1 LNPLQV
7 FWTRFVASA
16 WFGTATAAAGAVAGL
31 FGSVY
36 GTQIANAW
44 PLTLHGPWNGVS
56 HEAVV
61 FWTAFWIFVA
71 LFFQRQRSDDTARA
85 RLEDAARRI
94 EVLVQTLPPEA
105 FRGQFAQVADA
116 THDALA
122 EVLPRAA
129 EEDLTADDLGRFIRT
144 LLRQVAELARVYD
157 DQPLK
162 GRTPGVYAAN
172 VMLFV
177 ATSQT
182 APALP
187 EGVVRSLRFVTPGQ
201 DLTKLAGA
209 LWMRS
214 DLFATNLSG
223 EEPADVPDLS
233 LPVDSVQ
240 KRQGRWTLL
249 PGGPRAFATDDV
261 DSYADTHTLARFC
274 AETGDFLEV
283 TRAELRTYFI
293 EGPGTSVR
301 SFISRP
307 LVSGERRLGVL
318 NLHSDTVNI
327 LGPAEGRQQV
337 FQAVL
342 TPILL
347 ELADAVS
354 VYCRLNPE
362 LTTLQVGAPIELE

>member
-1 LNPLQV
+1 M

-36 GTQIANAW
+36 GTQIAHAW

-61 FWTAFWIFVA
+61 FWTAFWIFVG

-116 THDALA
+116 SHDALA
-122 EVLPRAA
+122 EVLPRTA

-162 GRTPGVYAAN
+162 GRTPAVYAAN

-177 ATSQT
+177 GTSQT

-187 EGVVRSLRFVTPGQ
+187 EDVVSSLRFVTPGQ
-201 DLTKLAGA
+201 DFAKLAGA
-209 LWMRS
+209 LWMRR

-223 EEPADVPDLS
+223 EEPADLPELS
-233 LPVDSVQ
+233 LPVDAVQ

-249 PGGPRAFATDDV
+249 PGAPRAFATDDV

-283 TRAELRTYFI
+283 TRAELHTYFT

-307 LVSGERRLGVL
+307 LVSAERRLGVL

-354 VYCRLNPE
+354 VYCRLNPDLRGLE
-362 LTTLQVGAPIELE
+362 IGAPVELE